1 MKINLSINLDRRK
14 GSNNGLFPIALRVY
28 WSGKTRFIRLGFEMS
43 EKDFD
48 KANRTRPRGEHKE
61 AKAKLE
67 AYLKRAESAK
77 ESLSEWSYDEF
88 KKRFKGGQTDN
99 KEIFSR
105 YRTWIIEE
113 QKRNKIGNARNIR
126 NAYNQLR
133 KFHKKKELFFN
144 EVSLSWL
151 RSFERWI
158 VSKGSSPRTAGI
170 YLQTLRT
177 VFNDA
182 LHEGII
188 TKSPFGER
196 GYSIP
201 KSAGLPR
208 ALKADELARFWHY
221 ETDNIQEQEAQ
232 LYFKLI
238 YLWSGINLHDLF
250 ALRWKDIQGESLIF
264 QRGKTKSKTNKVIQ
278 LPVNDEVRF
287 ILRALSTTEK
297 EKEYILPVYIGTK
310 TDQERELKKRNKTST
325 LNKFLKRIG
334 LKLGF
339 SVPLTS
345 YVARHTYATLANRL
359 GVPLS
364 YIQDSLGH
372 TNIKTTQNYLDKFE
386 DEKAKEFQNLLS
398 PKRSEDHGERATDE

>member
-1 MKINLSINLDRRK
+1 
-14 GSNNGLFPIALRVY
+14 
-28 WSGKTRFIRLGFEMS
+28 MS